1 MALPKINLPI
11 SELVLPSS
19 GKKIKYRPF
28 SVAEEK
34 VLLVAGETGDP
45 VQEMVAMKQICNN
58 CLIET
63 DVETLAMFDF
73 EYLFLKLRSRSVDN
87 VSKFVVNDPDTKLP
101 VQLEVDIDDI
111 NYIFDEGHTK
121 EIDINDE
128 YRLFLKYPG
137 IDDFIAI
144 IDKDPEDP
152 LTNYYIM
159 TKCLDKLASEDEVHE
174 FSEYSDEEIDEFL
187 DGISSEILKKI
198 GNFFDTM
205 PKLKHSIE
213 YENSEGKK
221 VTFNIEGTRSFFT

>member
-1 MALPKINLPI
+1 M
-11 SELVLPSS
+11 
-19 GKKIKYRPF
+19 
-28 SVAEEK
+28 
-34 VLLVAGETGDP
+34 
-45 VQEMVAMKQICNN
+45 
-58 CLIET
+58 
-63 DVETLAMFDF
+63 
-73 EYLFLKLRSRSVDN
+73 SVDN

-174 FSEYSDEEIDEFL
+174 FGEYSDEEIDEFL

-213 YENSEGKK
+213 YENSKGKK